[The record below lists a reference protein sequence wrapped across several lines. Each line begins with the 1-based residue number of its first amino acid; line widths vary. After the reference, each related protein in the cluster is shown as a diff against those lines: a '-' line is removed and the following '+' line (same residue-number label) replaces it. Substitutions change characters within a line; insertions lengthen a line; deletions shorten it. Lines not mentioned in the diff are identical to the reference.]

1 VAENFQS
8 FVDNGGTFLTTFF
21 SGVVDASDR
30 VLPGGYP
37 AAFRSLLGLHVEEFD
52 VFGDQVRH
60 IKTALRGARCSL
72 WADIIRLEGAEAVAT
87 FTEEFYAHGPAITRN
102 AVGRGLAYYVGTQ
115 PEPGFLRSF
124 LAEICADCG
133 VRPPMRVPAGVEV
146 TTRFNEHGEFLF
158 LLNHNATMQFVDIGP
173 RIRRDLLTGEMI
185 KGQCQLAPR
194 DARVLQLA

>member
-1 VAENFQS
+1 MQ
-8 FVDNGGTFLTTFF
+8 
-21 SGVVDASDR
+21 
-30 VLPGGYP
+30 
-37 AAFRSLLGLHVEEFD
+37 AAFFDMDKTLLRVD
-52 VFGDQVRH
+52 
-60 IKTALRGARCSL
+60 TAMS
-72 WADIIRLEGAEAVAT
+72 W
-87 FTEEFYAHGPAITRN
+87 TRFLC

-133 VRPPMRVPAGVEV
+133 VRSPMRVPAGVEV

-158 LLNHNATMQFVDIGP
+158 LLNHNATLQFVDIGP